1 MNAPMKKICLITS
14 AELIVHFFLIEP
26 LRVLSREYDVSL
38 IVKTDNKRFLDDYGL
53 NVRVIPVDIERE
65 IRPLA
70 DLRALFR
77 LIVLFRREK
86 FAAVHSIA
94 PKAGLLAM
102 LAGVLTGRCV
112 RIHTLIG
119 QVWATRRGLARF
131 ILKNIDRLTARLAT
145 HLLADSQSQAV
156 FVLGEGVVQAEKI
169 RVLGD
174 GSIAGVDVQRFKP
187 DMQARL
193 AIRTELNTPVQAK
206 VVLFIGRL
214 KKDKGVLDLAHAFA
228 MLDDPQGM
236 IWLWIVGPDE
246 DALGDE
252 IESICEK
259 QRGRLCL
266 HGYTRHAERYM
277 AAADVFCLPSYREGF
292 GVTTL
297 EAAACGLPSVGSR
310 IYGITDAIQD
320 GKTGLLNE
328 AGNVPE
334 LAKNL
339 HKLLADETLRMQLGE
354 AAYQR
359 VLRDFSCVRV
369 TGLWLEFYQSLFKPA
384 SN

>member
-1 MNAPMKKICLITS
+1 MKKICLITS
-14 AELIVHFFLIEP
+14 SELIVHFFLIEP

-38 IVKTDNKRFLDDYGL
+38 IVKTDNSGFLDDYGL

-77 LIVLFRREK
+77 LIMLFRREK
-86 FAAVHSIA
+86 FAAVHSVA
-94 PKAGLLAM
+94 PKAGLLTM
-102 LAGVLTGRCV
+102 LAAVLTGRPV
-112 RIHTLIG
+112 RIHTMIG
-119 QVWATRRGLARF
+119 QVWATRVGLPRF
-131 ILKNIDRLTARLAT
+131 ILKNIDRLTATLAT
-145 HLLADSQSQAV
+145 HLLADSQSQAD
-156 FVLGEGVVQAEKI
+156 FVLAEGVVKAGKI
-169 RVLGD
+169 QVLGD
-174 GSIAGVDVQRFKP
+174 GSIAGVDVRRFKA

-193 AIRTELNTPVQAK
+193 AIRAELDTPEQAK

-214 KKDKGVLDLAHAFA
+214 KRDKGVLDLARAFA
-228 MLDDPQGM
+228 MLDDPQKK
-236 IWLWIVGPDE
+236 ICLWIVGPDE
-246 DALGDE
+246 DGLGDE
-252 IESICEK
+252 IESICGK
-259 QRGRLCL
+259 QRDRLHL

-310 IYGITDAIQD
+310 IYGIIDAIQE

-328 AGNVPE
+328 AGHVQD
-334 LAKNL
+334 
-339 HKLLADETLRMQLGE
+339 LADNLQQLLTDEALRKQLGE

-359 VLRDFSCVRV
+359 VLRDFSCQRV
-369 TGLWLEFYQSLFKPA
+369 TGLWLDFYQSLLKPEA
-384 SN
+384 E

>member
-1 MNAPMKKICLITS
+1 MKKICLITS
-14 AELIVHFFLIEP
+14 AEFIVRSFLIEP

-38 IVKTDNKRFLDDYGL
+38 VVKTDNSGFLDDYGL
-53 NVRVIPVDIERE
+53 NVRVIPIAIERE
-65 IRPLA
+65 IRPFA

-77 LIVLFRREK
+77 LIALFRREK
-86 FAAVHSIA
+86 FDAVHSIA

-102 LAGVLTGRCV
+102 LAGVLTARPV
-112 RIHTLIG
+112 RIHSLIG
-119 QVWATRRGLARF
+119 QVWATRDGLVRF
-131 ILKNIDRLTARLAT
+131 ILKNIDRLTTALAT
-145 HLLADSQSQAV
+145 DLLSDSQSQID
-156 FVLGEGVVQAEKI
+156 FVLDEGVVQAGKI

-193 AIRTELNTPVQAK
+193 AMREKLDTPMQAN

-214 KKDKGVLDLAHAFA
+214 KKDKGVLDLARAFA

-246 DALGDE
+246 DGLGDE
-252 IESICEK
+252 IKSACGI
-259 QRGRLCL
+259 QRDRLRL
-266 HGYTRHAERYM
+266 HGYTQHAEHYM

-310 IYGITDAIQD
+310 IYGVTDAIQE
-320 GKTGLLNE
+320 GKTGLLFA
-328 AGNVPE
+328 AGHVQE
-334 LAKNL
+334 LAEKL
-339 HKLLADETLRMQLGE
+339 HQLLADESLRQQLGE

-359 VLRDFSCVRV
+359 ALRDFSCTRV
-369 TGLWLEFYQSLFKPA
+369 TGLWLDFYKTLLKSEP
-384 SN
+384 S